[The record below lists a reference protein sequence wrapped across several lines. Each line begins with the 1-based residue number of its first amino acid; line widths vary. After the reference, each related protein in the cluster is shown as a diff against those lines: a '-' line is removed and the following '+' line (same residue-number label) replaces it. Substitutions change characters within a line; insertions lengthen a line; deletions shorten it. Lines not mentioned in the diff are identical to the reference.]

1 MEFSGTFWNIVVLF
15 YIFHWFFAPWQNLTL
30 FTSSLF
36 VAIWSSFDVQR
47 SWLQTGSESYIINH
61 RWNWKPHEIK
71 CQLGENKKTKS
82 GPFPRVNEVA
92 KKGSFSIFDHIFEL
106 NNLQCS
112 SSFSS
117 SQEGIHKRNILPY
130 WWAIHHPE
138 LNIPKLHIYEITY
151 TWIEGQHILIL
162 DNYFYSIFS

>member
-61 RWNWKPHEIK
+61 RWNWKPYEIK
-71 CQLGENKKTKS
+71 CQLGENEKTKS
-82 GPFPRVNEVA
+82 GPFPYLIT
-92 KKGSFSIFDHIFEL
+92 SL
-106 NNLQCS
+106 NNKNDFQCS

-151 TWIEGQHILIL
+151 TWIEGLHILIL